1 MKRLFKKHYWK
12 GYFDGFDHGVNSG
25 INAANYLTLLDLK
38 RIGSTGDNFE
48 AKWEDVL
55 ALFPAETVEKI
66 KQTNVYF

>member
-12 GYFDGFDHGVNSG
+12 GYFDGFDHGVSSG

-66 KQTNVYF
+66 QAKDVYF